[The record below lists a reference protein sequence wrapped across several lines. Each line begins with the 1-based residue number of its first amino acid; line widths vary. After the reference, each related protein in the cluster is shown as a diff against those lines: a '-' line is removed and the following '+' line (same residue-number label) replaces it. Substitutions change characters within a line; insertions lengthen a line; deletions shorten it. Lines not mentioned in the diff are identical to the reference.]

1 MSVIHTGDLQT
12 EGLNGLGTVLEFR
25 LEEMPGA
32 HSTAMMVC
40 RVDTGK
46 AAGLPGEPVCDRT
59 ITIYRAGADRLVYSG
74 MIRRGSVTEEN
85 GVQTMRLELVS
96 GTIRM
101 DLAKKDRSWQDT
113 GMSYGALFRQV
124 AARAGAGVLYPS
136 YLDSR
141 PLGTPRVQY
150 QETDWEFLKRMASH
164 FSLPLYSEPTG
175 GGARVSVGIPETGAP
190 VELEWTEYTAVVEG
204 SSHGRGRL
212 LNYEVESR
220 EAHAC
225 GKLTIYG
232 RTCESRKGELIFT
245 YRLARPE

>member
-1 MSVIHTGDLQT
+1 MLTIHTGDLRT
-12 EGLNGLGTVLEFR
+12 EGLNGIGTVLEFR
-25 LEEMPGA
+25 MEEMPGA
-32 HSTAMMVC
+32 HSTAMVTC
-40 RVDTGK
+40 RMDTGK
-46 AAGLPGEPVCDRT
+46 AAGLLGEPVCDRT
-59 ITIYRAGADRLVYSG
+59 VTIYRAGAERPVYSG
-74 MIRRGSVTEEN
+74 MIRRESVTEEN

-101 DLAKKDRSWQDT
+101 DLAKRDRSWQDT

-124 AARAGAGVLYPS
+124 VARAG
-136 YLDSR
+136 
-141 PLGTPRVQY
+141 
-150 QETDWEFLKRMASH
+150 
-164 FSLPLYSEPTG
+164 G
-175 GGARVSVGIPETGAP
+175 GARARVSVGIPETGAP

>member
-1 MSVIHTGDLQT
+1 MSLIHTGDLRA
-12 EGLNGLGTVLEFR
+12 EGLNGLGTILEVR
-25 LEEMPGA
+25 LEEMPGT
-32 HSTAMMVC
+32 HSTAMMAC

-59 ITIYRAGADRLVYSG
+59 ITIYRAGADRPVYSG

-150 QETDWEFLKRMASH
+150 QETDWEFLKRMAGH
-164 FSLPLYSEPTG
+164 FGLPLY
-175 GGARVSVGIPETGAP
+175 PERPEAGP
-190 VELEWTEYTAVVEG
+190 GYP
-204 SSHGRGRL
+204 S
-212 LNYEVESR
+212 ESR
-220 EAHAC
+220 
-225 GKLTIYG
+225 
-232 RTCESRKGELIFT
+232 
-245 YRLARPE
+245 RPERRWNWSGRSIRQWWKGAAMAEAAFSTTKWRAGKPMPAGN

>member
-1 MSVIHTGDLQT
+1 MSAIHTGDLRA
-12 EGLNGLGTVLEFR
+12 EGLNGLGTILEFR
-25 LEEMPGA
+25 LEEMPGT
-32 HSTAMMVC
+32 HSTAMMAC

-150 QETDWEFLKRMASH
+150 QETDWEFLKRMAGH
-164 FSLPLYSEPTG
+164 FGLPLY
-175 GGARVSVGIPETGAP
+175 PE
-190 VELEWTEYTAVVEG
+190 
-204 SSHGRGRL
+204 
-212 LNYEVESR
+212 
-220 EAHAC
+220 
-225 GKLTIYG
+225 
-232 RTCESRKGELIFT
+232 
-245 YRLARPE
+245 RPEAG

>member
-1 MSVIHTGDLQT
+1 MSAIHTGDLRA
-12 EGLNGLGTVLEFR
+12 EGLNGLGTILEFR

-32 HSTAMMVC
+32 HSTAMMAC

-59 ITIYRAGADRLVYSG
+59 ITIYRAGADRPVYSG

-85 GVQTMRLELVS
+85 GVQTMRLDLVS

-150 QETDWEFLKRMASH
+150 QETDWEFLKRMAGH
-164 FSLPLYSEPTG
+164 FGLPLYPERPEAGPGYLSESRRPERRWNWNG
-175 GGARVSVGIPETGAP
+175 RSIRQWWKGAAM
-190 VELEWTEYTAVVEG
+190 TEAAFSATKWRAGRSMPAENGPPFREG
-204 SSHGRGRL
+204 S
-212 LNYEVESR
+212 
-220 EAHAC
+220 
-225 GKLTIYG
+225 
-232 RTCESRKGELIFT
+232 
-245 YRLARPE
+245 